1 VETKLV
7 TKNEVRCDLCTRLE
21 IEVSSL
27 RERMTFQNTIYG
39 KLDDTLDKI
48 QENAETRRDF
58 MDKEI
63 KDVYHKMESLEI
75 RIMAR
80 MDSLQSEM
88 RRMHEES
95 QKKVDEIDKWRW
107 IVIGGAAV
115 VGWVMSRFLGDFG
128 GFK

>member
-1 VETKLV
+1 METKLV